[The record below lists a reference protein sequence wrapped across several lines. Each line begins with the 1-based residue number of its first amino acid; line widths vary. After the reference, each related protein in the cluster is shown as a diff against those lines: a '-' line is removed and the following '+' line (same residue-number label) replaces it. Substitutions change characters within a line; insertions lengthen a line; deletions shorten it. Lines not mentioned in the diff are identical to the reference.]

1 MFKQVFN
8 FKVLFA
14 LLLASLLLVGSLGI
28 SHAGMSMD
36 MEGNM
41 TDCPFMPGVS
51 ICNMSPLEMIAAS
64 QSFLQNVSLQ
74 NDLFLIL
81 SLLLAVAGTVVF
93 ARFFSPPDLFAVRH
107 LAPKQS
113 PPVSYNFLQEA
124 FSNGILNP
132 KLY

>member
-1 MFKQVFN
+1 MFLRILNPKI
-8 FKVLFA
+8 LFT
-14 LLLASLLLVGSLGI
+14 LFLASLLLVGSLGI
-28 SHAGMSMD
+28 AHHGMSMD

-81 SLLLAVAGTVVF
+81 SLLLAVASMSVF
-93 ARFFSPPDLFAVRH
+93 ARFFSPPVLLAVRH

-113 PPVSYNFLQEA
+113 PPVSYSFLDEA